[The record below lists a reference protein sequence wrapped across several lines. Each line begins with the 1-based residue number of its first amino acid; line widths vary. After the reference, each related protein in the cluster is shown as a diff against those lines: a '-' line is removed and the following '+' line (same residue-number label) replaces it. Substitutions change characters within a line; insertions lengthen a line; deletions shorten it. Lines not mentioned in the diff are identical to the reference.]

1 MKRTTTVWI
10 TLGLLLAST
19 ATAQDLG
26 VPGATHVTT
35 LEGVSEYRLDNGLK
49 VLLFPDESKQSFTF
63 NVMYKVGSV
72 QESYGE
78 TGMAHLLEHMM
89 FKGTPSRPKLTDE
102 FTARGAGAGGDANA
116 TTSPDRTSYYET
128 LAYTEDN
135 LRWAIEMEA
144 DRMVNSKI
152 ASEDLPTERT
162 VVRNELEAGENNPI
176 GVLLRQTQ
184 AAAFN
189 WHNYG
194 KSTIGIRSDLE
205 NVPLQNIVNFYKTYY
220 QPDNAMAVLSG
231 KFDQKAALELI
242 VKSFGSIP
250 KPTRTLPRD
259 YTVEPA
265 QDGERNITVE
275 RLGEIQVFIS
285 TYHIPAATHPDLPA
299 LDLLTSIISNQ
310 PSGLLYRNLVESK
323 KALEAGA
330 QISLSKYP
338 DVLMA
343 YVVTD
348 RETSLEEPRNLLLK
362 SLEEYSKTPPSE
374 EELARI
380 KAQAETYYD
389 SLLADA
395 QSVGTTLS
403 EYEAIG
409 DWKLFFWYRDA
420 LQKVSVQ
427 DIQRV
432 AGKYLKSINRTTG
445 TLKPLSSKP
454 ERVEVPA
461 APSAQDVLK
470 DYQGRAAVQSGE
482 ILGTDPIEIEKRVVR
497 GQLSETQKFALLS
510 KKTRGDKVY
519 ATIQLHWGDA
529 STLRGRVD
537 AGSFVPELLLKGSDK
552 YTRQQIQDRLTALKT
567 VVSISGSASGLTLSL
582 ESDKTHYQE
591 ALQFLSEV
599 IRTPTFPE
607 KDFEELKANA
617 IAGLRNSKPEPST
630 QIGDYLGKLL
640 MPKDAQPGDLFYSET
655 TDETIASIQ
664 KLTLQEVKN
673 FYRDFYGASNLDAAL
688 LGEVSED
695 AAKAVL
701 TSFASDWKTP
711 VSYTK
716 IAAPFVATT
725 STNHSINT
733 PDKPNALFRVMGT
746 FNLSRNDP
754 DAPALTLANY
764 MFGGGFLS
772 SRLINRL
779 RQTEGISYSANSS
792 VSLPLDSQNARFSAG
807 AIFNPSNAKLA
818 EQAFFE
824 ELNRVLKD
832 GFTQEELDTARS
844 SYLQSE
850 SVGLTDDASLV
861 GVLLSQTVN
870 DRTFQ
875 KTAEFYEAI
884 KNLTLEQ
891 VNAAFRK
898 YIKPENLIFVRAG
911 EFE

>member
-1 MKRTTTVWI
+1 MKRITTAWI

-19 ATAQDLG
+19 ATAQDVG
-26 VPGATHVTT
+26 VPGATYVTSV
-35 LEGVSEYRLDNGLK
+35 EGISEYRLNNGLK
-49 VLLFPDESKQSFTF
+49 VLLFPDNSKQSFTF

-89 FKGTPSRPKLTDE
+89 FKGTPTRPKLTDE

-116 TTSPDRTSYYET
+116 STSPDRTSYYET
-128 LAYTEDN
+128 LAANDEN

-152 ASEDLPTERT
+152 AAQDLPTERT

-184 AAAFN
+184 AAAFS

-205 NVPLQNIVNFYKTYY
+205 NVPLENVVNFYKTYY

-231 KFDQKAALELI
+231 KFDPKAALELI

-250 KPTRTLPRD
+250 KPTRALPKEYTL
-259 YTVEPA
+259 EPA

-275 RLGEIQVFIS
+275 RLGELQVFIS
-285 TYHIPAATHPDLPA
+285 TYHIPSATHPDLPA
-299 LDLLTSIISNQ
+299 LDLLTSIVSDQ
-310 PSGLLYRNLVESK
+310 PSGLLYKSLVESK

-343 YVVTD
+343 YLVTD
-348 RETSLEEPRNLLLK
+348 KETKLDEARTLLLK
-362 SLEEYSKTPPSE
+362 NMEEYSKTPPTE
-374 EELARI
+374 EELTRI
-380 KAQAETYYD
+380 KAQVETYYD

-420 LQKVSVQ
+420 LQKVTAQ

-454 ERVEVPA
+454 ERVEIPA
-461 APSAQDVLK
+461 APNAQEVLK
-470 DYQGRAAVQSGE
+470 DYQGRAAVQAGE
-482 ILGTDPIEIEKRVVR
+482 ILGTNPLDIEKRVVR
-497 GQLSETQKFALLS
+497 SQLSDTQKFALLS

-519 ATIQLHWGDA
+519 AAIGLNWGDA
-529 STLRGRVD
+529 STLKGRVE
-537 AGSFVPELLLKGSDK
+537 AGSFVPELLLKGSAK
-552 YTRQQIQDRLTALKT
+552 YTRQQIQDRLTQLKT
-567 VVSISGSASGLTLSL
+567 LVSISGSAGGMTLSL

-591 ALQFLSEV
+591 ALQFLAEV
-599 IRTPTFPE
+599 LKTPTFPE
-607 KDFEELKANA
+607 KDFDELKANV
-617 IAGLRNSKPEPST
+617 IAGLRNSKPEPAT
-630 QIGDYLGKLL
+630 QISDYLGKLL
-640 MPKDAQPGDLFYSET
+640 MPKDAKPGDLFYTET
-655 TDETIASIQ
+655 TDEAIASIQ
-664 KLTLQEVKN
+664 KLTLQDVKD
-673 FYRDFYGASNLDAAL
+673 FYKDFYGASNFDAAIV
-688 LGEVSED
+688 GEVPLD
-695 AAKAVL
+695 TAKNVL
-701 TSFASDWKTP
+701 TGFAADWKTP
-711 VSYTK
+711 VAYTK
-716 IAAPFVATT
+716 IEVPFVATA

-733 PDKPNALFRVMGT
+733 PDKPNALFRVVGT

-754 DAPALTLANY
+754 DAAALTVANY
-764 MFGGGFLS
+764 IFGGGLLN
-772 SRLINRL
+772 SRLANRL
-779 RQTEGISYSANSS
+779 RQKEGISYGASS
-792 VSLPLDSQNARFSAG
+792 NVALPLDSQNARFSAG
-807 AIFNPSNAKLA
+807 AIFNPSNARLA

-832 GFTQEELDTARS
+832 GFTQEELDTAKS

-850 SVGLTDDASLV
+850 AVGLTDDASLV
-861 GVLLSQTVN
+861 GTLLTQTAN

-875 KTAEFYEAI
+875 KTDEFFKAI
-884 KNLTLEQ
+884 ESLTLEQ